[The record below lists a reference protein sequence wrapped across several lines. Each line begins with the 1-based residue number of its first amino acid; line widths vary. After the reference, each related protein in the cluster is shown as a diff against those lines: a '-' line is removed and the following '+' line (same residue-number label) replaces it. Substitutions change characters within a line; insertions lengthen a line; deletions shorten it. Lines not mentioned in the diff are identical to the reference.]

1 MGCSVRVQ
9 GPGHRVESEAERAA
23 ALRAGVEPW
32 PAGQHELFVRITS
45 TLLPGA
51 GPSRRKS
58 DCTKAVITMKS
69 TVKDIM
75 TKRVVAVRAG
85 ASFKE
90 MASRLRQERV
100 SAFPVID
107 DDGKVIGVVSEAD
120 LLPRETLDA
129 GWASG
134 IPEMTSPV
142 LYRRDQEKAES
153 VTAAD
158 LMTQPAVTAA
168 PGDTVEQAARLM
180 YVRRIKRLPVVDA
193 QGHLVGIVSRADVLS
208 VFDRLD
214 VEIRKEIT
222 DEMILNEFRTDPDRL
237 TVTVNGGIVTLEGSP
252 ETAELGH
259 AIVAR
264 TRHVQ
269 GVVAVRDRLDYPAAR
284 PPLATTAALIATQ
297 PPADLGTALA

>member
-1 MGCSVRVQ
+1 
-9 GPGHRVESEAERAA
+9 
-23 ALRAGVEPW
+23 
-32 PAGQHELFVRITS
+32 
-45 TLLPGA
+45 
-51 GPSRRKS
+51 
-58 DCTKAVITMKS
+58 MKS

-75 TKRVVAVRAG
+75 TKRVVAVHVD

-120 LLPRETLDA
+120 LLPKETLDA
-129 GWASG
+129 GWAAG
-134 IPEMTSPV
+134 IPEMTAQV
-142 LYRRDQEKAES
+142 LHPRDQEKAES

-168 PGDTVEQAARLM
+168 SGDTVEHAARVM
-180 YVRRIKRLPVVDA
+180 YVNRVKRLPVVDA

-208 VFDRLD
+208 VFERLD
-214 VEIRKEIT
+214 VDIRKEIT
-222 DEMILNEFRTDPDRL
+222 DEMILNELHTDPDRL
-237 TVTVNGGIVTLEGSP
+237 TVTVNGGIVTLAGSP

-269 GVVAVRDRLDYPAAR
+269 GVVAVRDRLDYPVAR
-284 PPLATTAALIATQ
+284 PPLEPTAGFLAS
-297 PPADLGTALA
+297 TA